1 MRYSEIIL
9 CLSAGLMITG
19 CKTTQVSQVAEGPR
33 EAITYAARAKYP
45 GDAKTSERVR
55 VAAVDDSGRR
65 ELTLFNLS
73 DNSVP
78 ASTLWVNSHYV
89 AQIPAIAPRRSVM
102 VKYTQL
108 IEAGPSV
115 GDLRTM
121 DQQPRKVELQTSE
134 GLFTVQGPSAK

>member
-1 MRYSEIIL
+1 MRYLQVML
-9 CLSAGLMITG
+9 CLSAGVMIAG

-33 EAITYAARAKYP
+33 EAITFAARAKYP
-45 GDAKTSERVR
+45 GDAKTSETIR
-55 VAAVDDSGRR
+55 VAAVDDSRRR

-89 AQIPAIAPRRSVM
+89 AQIPSIAPRRSVLL
-102 VKYTQL
+102 KYTQL

-121 DQQPRKVELQTSE
+121 DQQPRKVEIQTSD